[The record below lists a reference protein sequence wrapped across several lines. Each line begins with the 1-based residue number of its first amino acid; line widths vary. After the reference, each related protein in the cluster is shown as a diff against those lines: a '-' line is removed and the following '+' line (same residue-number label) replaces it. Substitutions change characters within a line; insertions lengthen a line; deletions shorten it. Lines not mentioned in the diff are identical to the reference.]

1 MTTDPVVHL
10 VDQAAGAASAG
21 MAARRR
27 RPEVVG
33 EATPANERLSVP
45 ALLRAARR
53 TYGQAMADR
62 LETAGFGDIPRD
74 GGYLLQALA
83 AEGVASPCQLSRD
96 TSVTRQAGSQLI
108 DTLLRRGYVR
118 RWDHPQDRRR
128 TVIQLTDR
136 GRDAAELVR
145 CAVEDVEAGL
155 AELLTPAQRD
165 GFRAGLIRL
174 AGMEAGA
181 GSSAKH
187 G

>member
-1 MTTDPVVHL
+1 MTVDPVVHL
-10 VDQAAGAASAG
+10 IDQPSGAASAR
-21 MAARRR
+21 ASRRR
-27 RPEVVG
+27 RPEVVD
-33 EATPANERLSVP
+33 EATPADVRLSVP

-53 TYGQAMADR
+53 SYGQAVADR
-62 LETAGFGDIPRD
+62 LELAGFGDIPRD

-128 TVIQLTDR
+128 TLIQLTDT

-145 CAVEDVEAGL
+145 CAVENLEAGL
-155 AELLTPAQRD
+155 AELLTPTQRD
-165 GFRAGLIRL
+165 GFRAGLLRL
-174 AGMEAGA
+174 AGMEVGT
-181 GSSAKH
+181 GSSATP